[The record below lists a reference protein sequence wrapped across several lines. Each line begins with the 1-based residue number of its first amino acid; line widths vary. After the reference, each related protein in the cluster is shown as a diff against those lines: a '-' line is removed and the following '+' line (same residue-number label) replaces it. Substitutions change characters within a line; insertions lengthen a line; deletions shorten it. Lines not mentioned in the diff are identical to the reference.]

1 MRQTTKLDAMAFVDR
16 DMTKGEFAMQIQ
28 KSLRNIFEGCHKDEL
43 KNTLSLRAI
52 LYENVSNIFEHVADF
67 MDDSFMQSVF
77 CLIYDEKY
85 AKKAAKLA

>member
-1 MRQTTKLDAMAFVDR
+1 MER

-52 LYENVSNIFEHVADF
+52 LYEVRIK
-67 MDDSFMQSVF
+67 Q
-77 CLIYDEKY
+77 LISKLERIKY
-85 AKKAAKLA
+85 LRACSRLYGRFLHAIRFLSHLR